1 MSQWSSSAVD
11 IGKKRKRRKEMEKKM
26 TSFSNRVFLVVRAK
40 NTITNVD
47 KLLASADDLVMNGE
61 FEPQDVY
68 AMTKELEQRMD
79 LFLQRVERRKNIL
92 DLSVLFHTHVVEVRW
107 TRLDWT
113 VLGHDMVTLMVNWYI

>member
-1 MSQWSSSAVD
+1 
-11 IGKKRKRRKEMEKKM
+11 M
-26 TSFSNRVFLVVRAK
+26 TMASFSNRVFLIVRPAK

-92 DLSVLFHTHVVEVRW
+92 DLSVLFHTHVVEVSR
-107 TRLDWT
+107 RKKRVDDDL
-113 VLGHDMVTLMVNWYI
+113 